1 MQMPEQRAVE
11 LNSVADEAFAMIDQQ
26 PQVEFGPVEVRGGER
41 VQAFLQ
47 NGAGDVERVDRVGLA
62 PLASAL
68 SLPGRQVRRDPQHP
82 LAALDQEALQRPG
95 HVPAILQRPDQL
107 IVEAPSPT
115 QQRVEGATSDLD
127 RLLAEQLAR
136 CGCDGGDRVRP
147 LVSVR
152 AEHDHGPRPSC

>member
-1 MQMPEQRAVE
+1 
-11 LNSVADEAFAMIDQQ
+11 MIDQQ
-26 PQVEFGPVEVRGGER
+26 PQVEFGPVEMRGGER

-82 LAALDQEALQRPG
+82 LAALDQEALQRAR

-115 QQRVEGATSDLD
+115 QQRVEAATSDLD

-136 CGCDGGDRVRP
+136 GGYDGGDRVRP